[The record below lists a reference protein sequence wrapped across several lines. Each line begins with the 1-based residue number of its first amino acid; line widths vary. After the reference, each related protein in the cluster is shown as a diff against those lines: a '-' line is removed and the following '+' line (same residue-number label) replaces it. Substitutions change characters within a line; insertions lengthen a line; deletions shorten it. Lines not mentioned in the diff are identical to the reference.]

1 MSYLINL
8 HCIKEILL
16 ILLNLRCHDILFD
29 VSFSV
34 SFLFF
39 MVNVSNYLCYV
50 TMWHI
55 CWFSG
60 RDDVPLM
67 GFIYYFL
74 FLIMLQSACD
84 VEVEK
89 FERAFLL
96 QLLSSSSSN
105 SNKEVLL
112 SLLSLLICY
121 LKVDYLL
128 YVLIKVANS
137 IYLWKLTELLTAKH

>member
-1 MSYLINL
+1 MHQRNITHLVKFEMSWYFVWCL
-8 HCIKEILL
+8 
-16 ILLNLRCHDILFD
+16 
-29 VSFSV
+29 SFSV

-84 VEVEK
+84 DEVEK

-112 SLLSLLICY
+112 SLLSLLIRY

>member
-1 MSYLINL
+1 MHQRNITHLVKFEMSWYFVWCLSI
-8 HCIKEILL
+8 
-16 ILLNLRCHDILFD
+16 
-29 VSFSV
+29 SV

-67 GFIYYFL
+67 RFIYYFL

-84 VEVEK
+84 DEVEK

>member
-1 MSYLINL
+1 MHQRNITHLVKFEMSWYFVWCL
-8 HCIKEILL
+8 
-16 ILLNLRCHDILFD
+16 
-29 VSFSV
+29 SFSV

-84 VEVEK
+84 DEVEK

-137 IYLWKLTELLTAKH
+137 IYLWKLTELLTGKH

>member
-1 MSYLINL
+1 MHQRNITHLVKFEMSWYFVWCLSI
-8 HCIKEILL
+8 
-16 ILLNLRCHDILFD
+16 
-29 VSFSV
+29 SV

-84 VEVEK
+84 DEVEK

>member
-1 MSYLINL
+1 MHQRNITHLVKFEMSWYFVWCL
-8 HCIKEILL
+8 
-16 ILLNLRCHDILFD
+16 
-29 VSFSV
+29 SFSV

-60 RDDVPLM
+60 RDDLPLM
-67 GFIYYFL
+67 GFIYCFL
-74 FLIMLQSACD
+74 FLIMVQSACD
-84 VEVEK
+84 DEVEK

>member
-1 MSYLINL
+1 MIFCLMS
-8 HCIKEILL
+8 
-16 ILLNLRCHDILFD
+16 LFQC
-29 VSFSV
+29 
-34 SFLFF
+34 FF
-39 MVNVSNYLCYV
+39 FVFYGKCLQLSLCYV

-84 VEVEK
+84 DEVEN

>member
-1 MSYLINL
+1 
-8 HCIKEILL
+8 
-16 ILLNLRCHDILFD
+16 
-29 VSFSV
+29 
-34 SFLFF
+34 
-39 MVNVSNYLCYV
+39 
-50 TMWHI
+50 
-55 CWFSG
+55 
-60 RDDVPLM
+60 
-67 GFIYYFL
+67 
-74 FLIMLQSACD
+74 MLQSACD
-84 VEVEK
+84 DEVEK

>member
-1 MSYLINL
+1 MHQRNITHLVKFEMSWYFVWCL
-8 HCIKEILL
+8 
-16 ILLNLRCHDILFD
+16 
-29 VSFSV
+29 SFSV

-84 VEVEK
+84 DEVEK